1 MLARGESAE
10 ELGERCKWAGIAR
23 IDLMPI
29 LAALV
34 RAGISLKSG

>member
-1 MLARGESAE
+1 MLARGESAKG
-10 ELGERCKWAGIAR
+10 LGERCKRAGIAR

-34 RAGISLKSG
+34 REGTSLGSG